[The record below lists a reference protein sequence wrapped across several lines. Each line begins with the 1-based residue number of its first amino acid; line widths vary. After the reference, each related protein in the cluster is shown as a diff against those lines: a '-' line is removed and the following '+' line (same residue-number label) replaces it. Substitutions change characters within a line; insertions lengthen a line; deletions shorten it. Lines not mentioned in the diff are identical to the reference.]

1 MNAPDDA
8 TPVAALVRVRGLV
21 QGVCFRDGCERHARL
36 LGVTGWVRNRSDGSV
51 EAMLQGSPRQITDLC
66 DWLRDGVPAAR
77 VDDVQVTPVESSLL
91 RFHDFR
97 RRPTA

>member
-8 TPVAALVRVRGLV
+8 TPVAALVRVRGHV
-21 QGVCFRDGCERHARL
+21 QGVYFRDGCERHARL
-36 LGVTGWVRNRSDGSV
+36 LGVTGWVRNRSGGSV
-51 EAMLQGSPRQITDLC
+51 EAMLQGLPRQIADLC
-66 DWLRDGVPAAR
+66 DWLRDGVPAAQ
-77 VDDVQVTPVESSLL
+77 VDDVRVTPVESSLS